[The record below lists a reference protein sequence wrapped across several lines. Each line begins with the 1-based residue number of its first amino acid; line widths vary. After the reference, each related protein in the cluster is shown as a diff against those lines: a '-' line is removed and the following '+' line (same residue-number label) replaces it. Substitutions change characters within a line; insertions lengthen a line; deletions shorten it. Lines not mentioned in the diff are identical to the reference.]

1 MINQDEVFVITE
13 DDILKP
19 SDKKGKN
26 GGSSKPAP
34 APVRAPAEG
43 RMEAREET
51 VVDRPGT
58 AKKSRSRRSSPA
70 AASSLSLFV
79 WGMGQL
85 YNGDG
90 KLATLF
96 VLSQLFVLSF
106 HYMLYM
112 TWERI
117 RTFAHLFF
125 ISEWELMLYAS
136 SIDFCVVLLMIYNVA
151 QAYRT
156 AEEQAGGYRGIRRP
170 FLAGLASLVIPGWGQ
185 MLNGQLGK
193 GVFFLF
199 SFLVAV
205 YLVVMYLHSPFYRI
219 LAGLDPQ
226 MAFLHKARL
235 TGQGILFVT
244 TLCWVLSVYDAALVG
259 KHTRQLKA

>member
-19 SDKKGKN
+19 ADKGKKN
-26 GGSSKPAP
+26 GGTARTAS
-34 APVRAPAEG
+34 APVRA
-43 RMEAREET
+43 AREDKAGTVEET
-51 VVDRPGT
+51 VADRPAH
-58 AKKSRSRRSSPA
+58 AKRTRSRQGSPA

-96 VLSQLFVLSF
+96 ALSQLFVLAF

-117 RTFAHLFF
+117 RDFAHLFF

-151 QAYRT
+151 HAYRT
-156 AEEQAGGYRGIRRP
+156 AESQAGRYRGIRKP
-170 FLAGLASLVIPGWGQ
+170 ILSGMASLVIPGWGQ
-185 MLNGQLGK
+185 MLNGQLWK

-199 SFLVAV
+199 SFLVAI

-226 MAFLHKARL
+226 RAFLHKARL
-235 TGQGILFVT
+235 TGQGILFAT
-244 TLCWVLSVYDAALVG
+244 ALCWVLSVYDAALVG
-259 KHTRQLKA
+259 RHTKELKA

>member
-19 SDKKGKN
+19 ADKGKKN
-26 GGSSKPAP
+26 GGSSRSGS
-34 APVRAPAEG
+34 APVRAAREEKPD
-43 RMEAREET
+43 AREET
-51 VVDRPGT
+51 VAERATP
-58 AKKSRSRRSSPA
+58 ARKARSRHASPA
-70 AASSLSLFV
+70 TASSLSLFV

-96 VLSQLFVLSF
+96 ALSQLFVLAF

-117 RTFAHLFF
+117 RSFAHLWF

-136 SIDFCVVLLMIYNVA
+136 SIDFCVVLLMLYNVA
-151 QAYRT
+151 HAYRT
-156 AEEQAGGYRGIRRP
+156 AEEQGGRYRGIRRP
-170 FLAGLASLVIPGWGQ
+170 FLSGLASLVIPGWGQ
-185 MLNGQLGK
+185 ILNGQLGK

-219 LAGLDPQ
+219 LAELDHQ
-226 MAFLHKARL
+226 RAFLHKARL
-235 TGQGILFVT
+235 TGQGILFVAA
-244 TLCWVLSVYDAALVG
+244 LSWVLSVYDAALVG
-259 KHTRQLKA
+259 RHTKQLKA